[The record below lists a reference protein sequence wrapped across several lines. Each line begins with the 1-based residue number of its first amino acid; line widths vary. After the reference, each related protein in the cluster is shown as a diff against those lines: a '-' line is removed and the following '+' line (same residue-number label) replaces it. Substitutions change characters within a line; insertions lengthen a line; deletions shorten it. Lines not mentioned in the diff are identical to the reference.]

1 MNYTSESY
9 TTERIRMIEE
19 QLIPRGIT
27 DPAVINAMRTVPRH
41 RFVKPGQEAMAY
53 TDQPLPIGENQTISQ
68 PYIVSLMTQSLELQ
82 PDEKILEIGTG
93 SGYQAAVL
101 AEIGSEIYT
110 VEKFETLLERAEAIL
125 EDLGYDNIITK
136 LHNGTQGWP
145 EQAPFDAILVT
156 AGAPRVPDPLLDQ
169 LKEGGRMLIPV
180 GDQTFQ
186 ELIRITRIDGKIRRE
201 KLGGCRFVPL
211 RGEYGW

>member
-101 AEIGSEIYT
+101 AEIGSEIFT

-169 LKEGGRMLIPV
+169 LKEGGRMLIPM